1 MKFFIERYS
10 KRKVE
15 ENPLWLVVLSDIMT
29 NLMLFFLILYV
40 FSIHPEKEAK
50 AIFVDGFDKEN
61 AQKQK
66 EKKAEEV
73 IKKFTEED
81 VAKKLAEELYKAGMK
96 DMAEV
101 QITDKQIKINIAAPV
116 LFTSGKAKL
125 GKAASDV
132 LAPVAQVLNKLPN
145 DIIVEGHTDNVP
157 IKSGDY
163 PTNWELSAARADAV
177 VELLAAKYAVPQER
191 LIAAAYGENRPVA
204 GNDTPAGRALN
215 RRIEIIVSRKP
226 Q

>member
-40 FSIHPEKEAK
+40 FSIHPESEAK
-50 AIFVDGFDKEN
+50 AVFIDGFDKEN

-66 EKKAEEV
+66 EKKAEEI

-81 VAKKLAEELYKAGMK
+81 IAKKLAEELYKAGMK

-116 LFTSGKAKL
+116 LFASGKAKL
-125 GKAASDV
+125 GGAASAV

-145 DIIVEGHTDNVP
+145 DIIVEGHTDSVP

-163 PTNWELSAARADAV
+163 ATNWELSAARADAV
-177 VELLAAKYAVPQER
+177 VELLATKYAVPQER
-191 LIAAAYGENRPVA
+191 LIAAAYGENRPA
-204 GNDTPAGRALN
+204 ASNDTAGGRALN
-215 RRIEIIVSRKP
+215 RRIEIIVSRK
-226 Q
+226 

>member
-40 FSIHPEKEAK
+40 FSIHPESEAR
-50 AIFVDGFDKEN
+50 AIFIDGFDKEN

-73 IKKFTEED
+73 VKKFTEED
-81 VAKKLAEELYKAGMK
+81 VARKLAEELYKAGLK

-116 LFTSGKAKL
+116 LFASGKARL
-125 GKAASDV
+125 GRTASEV
-132 LAPVAQVLNKLPN
+132 LQPVAQVLNKLPN
-145 DIIVEGHTDNVP
+145 DIIVEGHTDSVP
-157 IKSGDY
+157 VKSGDY

-177 VELLAAKYAVPQER
+177 VDLLAAKYAVPQER
-191 LIAAAYGENRPVA
+191 MIAAAYGEHRPAA
-204 GNDTPAGRALN
+204 GNDTAEGRARN
-215 RRIEIIVSRKP
+215 RRIEIILSRK
-226 Q
+226 

>member
-1 MKFFIERYS
+1 MKFFIERYA
-10 KRKVE
+10 KHRTE

-40 FSIHPEKEAK
+40 FNIQPETEAK
-50 AIFVDGFDKEN
+50 AMFMNGFDKEK
-61 AQKQK
+61 AREIK

-81 VAKKLAEELYKAGMK
+81 IAKKLAEELYKAGLK

-116 LFTSGKAKL
+116 LFASGNARLSRSSSKIL
-125 GKAASDV
+125 Q
-132 LAPVAQVLNKLPN
+132 PVAQVLSRLSN
-145 DIIVEGHTDNVP
+145 DIIVEGHTDSVP

-163 PTNWELSAARADAV
+163 STNWELSAARANAV
-177 VELLAAKYAVPQER
+177 VNLLADKYSVPQGR
-191 LIAAAYGENRPVA
+191 MIAAAYGEHRPVTS
-204 GNDTPAGRALN
+204 NDTAAGRARN
-215 RRIEIIVSRKP
+215 RRIEIIVSRK
-226 Q
+226 